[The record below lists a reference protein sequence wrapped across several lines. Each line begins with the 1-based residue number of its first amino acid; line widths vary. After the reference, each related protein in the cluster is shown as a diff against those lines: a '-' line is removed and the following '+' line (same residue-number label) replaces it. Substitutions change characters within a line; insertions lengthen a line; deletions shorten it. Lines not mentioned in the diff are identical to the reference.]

1 MSTSPANSS
10 DAQSTKKKRA
20 CDYCRLKRVIC
31 HPQSNGEPCP
41 RCLEKGVECTTT
53 ISTTR
58 KPRGQGKKALA
69 KEAKRRQEAEA
80 AEAEALKATSV
91 TVRQAQPSIPPSFPD
106 DIYFIPGDL
115 MREALEIMA
124 DMEPGG
130 SPGLSPVPRQRALL
144 DSRGWDIL
152 ALAPHDRVLALCL
165 LAMASL
171 VSVDPTYVGYH
182 PQGGRFSDA
191 HTKWETISFSRLGD
205 PEMIALGQRRKA
217 ICAQLYGEAM
227 RQATLNGTMSHASRE
242 NVTSCG
248 LLNVLD
254 VTHKSESNLPWA
266 TAFVWQLRTLTELGV
281 ADKMFDISD
290 GHGRELAS
298 FQWRLG
304 LLLLV
309 STYAISAGKN
319 LPFSVHDEELIC
331 VVEPPSIED
340 AFVQASTRPGADP
353 VIQLMHSGMYASQI
367 PQPLSQAHTSLAHSR
382 RRPLDDLIVLHQIV
396 AAEQH
401 HPVLMRVRRFIYAR
415 VVGPGQQVL
424 LHTTA
429 VAFCVLAVALYNA
442 LHSRAGDADRS
453 TAMTAQLVAR
463 ARALAVRAIADAVRE
478 IRSVVVQHWLPFTQR
493 SGFEAWAKVLVEDD
507 GDVACLDSGQTNAGE
522 FVVSVDER
530 IETLEQLRKCIMF
543 TAFIGIDRTE
553 FVPAIDAKLDL
564 LRARLAQQRSG
575 SHTST
580 PCSMPD
586 GFASTGSGP
595 STESWGGD
603 PSLLTP
609 SLDQSQTPSFW
620 ISPPNA
626 WDFTSEDWMTQ
637 LAGSSGLAQTSDG
650 HAGPGT
656 ATDFDFLHN
665 VGMTGGNIDASLR
678 ARWG

>member
-1 MSTSPANSS
+1 MSTSPATSS
-10 DAQSTKKKRA
+10 DAQTTKKKRA

-69 KEAKRRQEAEA
+69 KAAQRKREAEA
-80 AEAEALKATSV
+80 AEAEASKATSV
-91 TVRQAQPSIPPSFPD
+91 SVRQAPPSIPPLFPD

-115 MREALEIMA
+115 MRDALEIMA

-165 LAMASL
+165 LALASL

-182 PQGGRFSDA
+182 PQGGRFPDA

-205 PEMIALGQRRKA
+205 PDMIALGKRRKA

-227 RQATLNGTMSHASRE
+227 RQATLNGTASHACRE

-254 VTHKSESNLPWA
+254 VTHNSESNLPWA
-266 TAFVWQLRTLTELGV
+266 TAFVWQLRTLTELNV
-281 ADKMFDISD
+281 VDSIFEITD
-290 GHGRELAS
+290 GPGRELAS

-319 LPFSVHDEELIC
+319 LPFSAHDEELIC
-331 VVEPPSIED
+331 VVDPPSIED
-340 AFVQASTRPGADP
+340 AFVQASTRPGAVP
-353 VIQLMHSGMYASQI
+353 VLQLMHSVTKRNIQLIRDALEKVVG
-367 PQPLSQAHTSLAHSR
+367 AHSR
-382 RRPLDDLIVLHQIV
+382 RRPPDDLTVLHQIV
-396 AAEQH
+396 AAEQY

-429 VAFCVLAVALYNA
+429 VAFCVLTVALYNA
-442 LHSRAGDADRS
+442 LHSRADETDRS
-453 TAMTAQLVAR
+453 TTMTAQLATR

-478 IRSVVVQHWLPFTQR
+478 LRSVVVQHWLPFTQR
-493 SGFEAWAKVLVEDD
+493 SGFEAWARVLVDDD
-507 GDVACLDSGQTNAGE
+507 GDGVCPDSGQVNAGE

-530 IETLEQLRKCIMF
+530 IETLEQLRKCIVF
-543 TAFIGIDRTE
+543 TSFIGIDRTD
-553 FVPAIDAKLDL
+553 FVPAIDAKLDR

-586 GFASTGSGP
+586 GLTPSSSGP
-595 STESWGGD
+595 STESWGSD
-603 PSLLTP
+603 AALLTP
-609 SLDQSQTPSFW
+609 SVNQGHTPSFW
-620 ISPPNA
+620 ISPA
-626 WDFTSEDWMTQ
+626 STWDLATLDWTS
-637 LAGSSGLAQTSDG
+637 LAGSSALDQTS
-650 HAGPGT
+650 AGT
-656 ATDFDFLHN
+656 APDFDFLHN
-665 VGMTGGNIDASLR
+665 VGVLGGNMDASQQG
-678 ARWG
+678 RWE

>member
-1 MSTSPANSS
+1 M
-10 DAQSTKKKRA
+10 
-20 CDYCRLKRVIC
+20 
-31 HPQSNGEPCP
+31 
-41 RCLEKGVECTTT
+41 
-53 ISTTR
+53 
-58 KPRGQGKKALA
+58 
-69 KEAKRRQEAEA
+69 
-80 AEAEALKATSV
+80 
-91 TVRQAQPSIPPSFPD
+91 
-106 DIYFIPGDL
+106 DI
-115 MREALEIMA
+115 
-124 DMEPGG
+124 
-130 SPGLSPVPRQRALL
+130 
-144 DSRGWDIL
+144 
-152 ALAPHDRVLALCL
+152 H
-165 LAMASL
+165 
-171 VSVDPTYVGYH
+171 
-182 PQGGRFSDA
+182 
-191 HTKWETISFSRLGD
+191 
-205 PEMIALGQRRKA
+205 
-217 ICAQLYGEAM
+217 
-227 RQATLNGTMSHASRE
+227 
-242 NVTSCG
+242 
-248 LLNVLD
+248 
-254 VTHKSESNLPWA
+254 
-266 TAFVWQLRTLTELGV
+266 
-281 ADKMFDISD
+281 
-290 GHGRELAS
+290 
-298 FQWRLG
+298 
-304 LLLLV
+304 
-309 STYAISAGKN
+309 
-319 LPFSVHDEELIC
+319 
-331 VVEPPSIED
+331 
-340 AFVQASTRPGADP
+340 
-353 VIQLMHSGMYASQI
+353 
-367 PQPLSQAHTSLAHSR
+367 QPLSQTHTFLAHSR
-382 RRPLDDLIVLHQIV
+382 RRPPDDLIVLHQIV

-401 HPVLMRVRRFIYAR
+401 HPVLMRVRRFICAR

-442 LHSRAGDADRS
+442 LHLRAGDADRS
-453 TAMTAQLVAR
+453 TVMTAQLVAR

-478 IRSVVVQHWLPFTQR
+478 IRSVVSQHWLPFTQR

-530 IETLEQLRKCIMF
+530 IETLEQYAFSLSIHRYLLTVSRLRKCIMF

-656 ATDFDFLHN
+656 ASDFDFLHN
-665 VGMTGGNIDASLR
+665 VGMTGGNMDASLR

>member
-41 RCLEKGVECTTT
+41 RCLEKGVCTTT

-80 AEAEALKATSV
+80 AEAEASKATSV
-91 TVRQAQPSIPPSFPD
+91 SVKQAQPSIPPSFPD

-115 MREALEIMA
+115 MRDALEMA
-124 DMEPGG
+124 EMEPGG

-182 PQGGRFSDA
+182 PQGGRFPDA

-205 PEMIALGQRRKA
+205 PEMIALGQRRRA

-227 RQATLNGTMSHASRE
+227 RQATLSGTMSHACRE

-248 LLNVLD
+248 LLNMLD
-254 VTHKSESNLPWA
+254 VHKSESNLPWA
-266 TAFVWQLRTLTELGV
+266 TAFVWQLRTLTELDV
-281 ADKMFDISD
+281 ADKIFEISD

-309 STYAISAGKN
+309 SNYAISAGKN
-319 LPFSVHDEELIC
+319 LPSVHDEELIC

-340 AFVQASTRPGADP
+340 AIVQASTRPGAVP
-353 VIQLMHSGMYASQI
+353 VIQLMHSTKRNIQLIRDALEKVVGHA
-367 PQPLSQAHTSLAHSR
+367 R
-382 RRPLDDLIVLHQIV
+382 RRPPDDLTVMHQIV

-401 HPVLMRVRRFIYAR
+401 HPVLMRVRRLIYAR

-429 VAFCVLAVALYNA
+429 VAFCVLTVALYNA
-442 LHSRAGDADRS
+442 LHSRAGEVDRS
-453 TAMTAQLVAR
+453 TAMTVQLVAR

-478 IRSVVVQHWLPFTQR
+478 IRSIVVQHWLPFTQR
-493 SGFEAWAKVLVEDD
+493 SGFEAWAKVLVDDD
-507 GDVACLDSGQTNAGE
+507 GDAASLDSGQANAGE

-530 IETLEQLRKCIMF
+530 IETLELRKCIMF
-543 TAFIGIDRTE
+543 TAFIGVDRTE

-564 LRARLAQQRSG
+564 LRARLAQQRSA
-575 SHTST
+575 SHNST

-586 GFASTGSGP
+586 GFTSTSSRP
-595 STESWGGD
+595 STESWGSD

-620 ISPPNA
+620 ISPPND
-626 WDFTSEDWMTQ
+626 WDFTSEDWMSQ
-637 LAGSSGLAQTSDG
+637 LAGSSGLSQTSEG
-650 HAGPGT
+650 HAGPG
-656 ATDFDFLHN
+656 AASDFDFLHN
-665 VGMTGGNIDASLR
+665 VGMAGGNMDASLR
-678 ARWG
+678 APWG